1 MTQQSL
7 SIQGRQRAEK
17 PLLNDCKE
25 VMRRGSLSFFL
36 AARLLGREARD
47 AISMLYAWCR
57 FADDLIDS
65 TAERLPPK
73 ERGAVV
79 DELREKTT
87 QAVTLNDAGL
97 DIGAPLGYQ
106 AIGQLGRLY
115 KLPAEYPLEL
125 TRGMQMDAEGVIY
138 EDLPSLRLYCYRVA
152 GVVGVMFSH
161 IIGVSDSAALP
172 HAADLGIAMQMTN
185 IARDV
190 LEDAAMGRIYL
201 PRSWLR
207 EAGIP
212 ADPRLF
218 PTYKKELALVT
229 QRLLA
234 VAEDHY
240 KSGEK
245 GLKYLPLRAAAA
257 VAAARYIYHG
267 IGTLVLARGPYAW
280 DSRAVVP
287 FRTKLLLL
295 GRGLSVI
302 IRGLPY
308 RIFRPWHRQ
317 QISDIWRYQV
327 CSAPQQ

>member
-1 MTQQSL
+1 MTIQSL
-7 SIQGRQRAEK
+7 SIQGRQTVEK
-17 PLLNDCKE
+17 PLLHDCKE

-65 TAERLPPK
+65 TAERLPPR

-79 DELREKTT
+79 DELRQGTT
-87 QAVTLNDAGL
+87 QAVTARDVDLGSST
-97 DIGAPLGYQ
+97 PLGYR
-106 AIGQLGRLY
+106 AMAQLGRLY
-115 KLPAEYPLEL
+115 RLPADYPLEL
-125 TRGMQMDAEGVIY
+125 TRGMQMDAEGVSY
-138 EDLPSLRLYCYRVA
+138 DDLPSLRLYCYRVA

-161 IIGVSDSAALP
+161 IIGVSDAEALP

-201 PRSWLR
+201 PLSWLR
-207 EAGIP
+207 DAGIP

-218 PTYKKELALVT
+218 PSYKKELAVVT

-234 VAEDHY
+234 VADDHY
-240 KSGEK
+240 RSGEE

-257 VAAARYIYHG
+257 VAAARHIYHG
-267 IGTLVLARGPYAW
+267 IGTLVSERGSTAW
-280 DSRAVVP
+280 DRRAVVP
-287 FRTKLLLL
+287 LGTKLLLL
-295 GRGLSVI
+295 ARGLITI
-302 IRGLPY
+302 ICGLPH
-308 RIFRPWHRQ
+308 RILHPWHRQ
-317 QISDIWRYQV
+317 QISDIWRYPA
-327 CSAPQQ
+327 CSAPQ